1 MHIQCTLNAKNE
13 SFEIHPGTLLSELLR
28 EQGLFS
34 VKHSCEQGDSGCDA
48 VLVDGRLVNSSITL
62 AAQAHG
68 RTILT
73 VEGIGHPE
81 CLHPIQQSFVDCGAI
96 QCGYCSPAMILSA
109 YALFQ
114 ENPEPDD
121 AAIRDS
127 LSGILCRCTG
137 YAKPVEAIQVAA
149 QRMKEGDHAIPG
161 GRS

>member
-1 MHIQCTLNAKNE
+1 MQIQCTLNGQLQN
-13 SFEIHPGTLLSELLR
+13 FEIHPGLLLSELLR
-28 EQGLFS
+28 SQGLFS

-48 VLVDGRLVNSSITL
+48 VLLDSRLINSSITL
-62 AAQAHG
+62 AAQVHG
-68 RTILT
+68 RSILT

-81 CLHPIQQSFVDCGAI
+81 SLHPIQQSFVDCGAI

-109 YALFQ
+109 YALIA
-114 ENPEPDD
+114 ENPQPDE

-137 YAKPVEAIQVAA
+137 YAKPVEAILVAA
-149 QRMKEGDHAIPG
+149 QRMKENDNAVPG